1 MHFSAKESIAD
12 GPLQYSIE
20 VKILEN
26 VSLAPYTTLGVGGA
40 ARWFVETGAEDEV
53 LAAVRF
59 ARAQAVPLFL
69 LGGGSNLLVADEGF
83 GGVVVRLSGGEL
95 DWIDAGDGMG
105 RIVAGAGVEWD
116 AVVRLA
122 MERNGAGVEC
132 LAGIPG
138 SVGAAPV
145 QNVGAY
151 GQDVSHTI
159 AHVRALDLQT
169 EQAVEL
175 SSSECGF
182 SYRRSIFNSTHKGR
196 YAITR
201 VEFALCLDQPPSLEY
216 RDVKNYFAERDQAY
230 PTLAETA
237 DAVRKIRRR
246 KGMMLTDDD
255 PDTRSAGSFF
265 KNPVARA
272 DAVARLAEIAGCRVE
287 EVPQFPA
294 GWGYAP
300 EDGMV
305 KLSAAW
311 LIESAGF
318 GKGFAMGRAALSSKH
333 VLAIVNRG
341 GATSAEIVALRN
353 AVIAGVERAFA
364 VRLEQEPVLLGFPP
378 R

>member
-1 MHFSAKESIAD
+1 MTIQD
-12 GPLQYSIE
+12 
-20 VKILEN
+20 N
-26 VSLAPYTTLGVGGA
+26 VSLAQFTTLGVGGR
-40 ARWFVETGAEDEV
+40 ARWFVQTSAEDEV

-59 ARAQAVPLFL
+59 ARAQGVECFL

-83 GGVVVRLSGGEL
+83 GGVVVRLAGGDL
-95 DWIDAGDGMG
+95 DWSSSGDGLG
-105 RIVAGAGVEWD
+105 RIVASAGVEWD

-122 MERNGAGVEC
+122 VEHKGAGVEC

-138 SVGAAPV
+138 SVGASPV

-159 AHVRALDLQT
+159 ARVHALDLRT
-169 EQAVEL
+169 EQPVEL
-175 SSSECGF
+175 PASECGF

-201 VEFALCLDQPPSLEY
+201 VEFALRLDQPPSLEY
-216 RDVKNYFAERDQAY
+216 RDVKNYFAERGTAH
-230 PTLAETA
+230 PSLAETA
-237 DAVRKIRRR
+237 DAVRTIRRR
-246 KGMMLTDDD
+246 KGMMLSDDD
-255 PDTRSAGSFF
+255 PDSRSAGSFF

-272 DAVARLAEIAGCRVE
+272 DVVARLAKIAGCRVE

-311 LIESAGF
+311 LIERAGF
-318 GKGFAMGRAALSSKH
+318 SKGFAMGRAALSRKH
-333 VLAIVNRG
+333 VLAITNRG
-341 GATSAEIVALRN
+341 GASAAEIVALRN
-353 AVIAGVERAFA
+353 VVIAGVERAFA
-364 VRLEQEPVLLGFPP
+364 VRLEQEPVLLGFPAS
-378 R
+378 

>member
-1 MHFSAKESIAD
+1 M
-12 GPLQYSIE
+12 
-20 VKILEN
+20 KILEN
-26 VSLAPYTTLGVGGA
+26 ISLAQYTTLGVGGV
-40 ARWFVETGAEDEV
+40 ARWFVETSFEDEV
-53 LAAVRF
+53 LVAMRF
-59 ARAQAVPLFL
+59 ASAQNVPLFL

-83 GGVVVRLSGGEL
+83 TGLVVRLAGGEMEWT
-95 DWIDAGDGMG
+95 DGAGNGEA
-105 RIVAGAGVEWD
+105 RIVASAGIEWD

-122 MERNGAGVEC
+122 VESNGAGVEC

-151 GQDVSHTI
+151 GQEVSHTI
-159 AHVRALDLQT
+159 IRVHALDLQT
-169 EQAVEL
+169 EQVVEL
-175 SSSECGF
+175 SASECGF
-182 SYRRSIFNSTHKGR
+182 SYRHSIFNSTHKGR

-201 VEFALCLDQPPSLEY
+201 VEFALRLDQPPSLQY
-216 RDVKNYFAERDQAY
+216 RDVKNYFAECGVAQ

-237 DAVRKIRRR
+237 TAVREIRRR
-246 KGMMLTDDD
+246 KGMLLDADD
-255 PDTRSAGSFF
+255 PDSRSAGSFF

-272 DAVARLAEIAGCRVE
+272 DSVVRLAKIAGCRVE

-300 EDGMV
+300 ENGMV

-311 LIESAGF
+311 LIERAGF

-333 VLAIVNRG
+333 VLAIVNLG
-341 GATSAEIVALRN
+341 NATAAEIVSLGD

-364 VRLEQEPVLLGFPP
+364 VRLEREPVLLGFPV